1 MHVDE
6 AILSRRSVRAF
17 LPTPVPQATVL
28 DILDVAARAPSGTNM
43 QPWRVYAVA
52 GAARDALVADAMELH
67 EAGGEPAEYKYYP
80 DQFFEPYIG
89 RRRKVGWDLYS
100 LLGIGKGDR
109 EGSHRQHGENYRF
122 FGAPVGLFFF
132 VHRKL
137 ELGSWLDYGMFIQ
150 NVMLAARGRGLHT
163 CPQVAWTRA
172 HQVVRRRVGA
182 PDELAMVCGM
192 SLGYADEQA
201 RVNQLRTE
209 REPAARFAVC
219 LGFDDAAATAA
230 D

>member
-6 AILSRRSVRAF
+6 AILTRRSVRAF
-17 LPTPVPQATVL
+17 LPTPVAKATVL
-28 DILDVAARAPSGTNM
+28 EILDVAARAPSGTNM
-43 QPWRVYAVA
+43 QPWKVYAVA
-52 GAARDALVADAMELH
+52 GAVRDRIVADALALH

-80 DQFFEPYIG
+80 GQFFEPFVS

-150 NVMLAARGRGLHT
+150 NAMLAARGRGLHT
-163 CPQVAWTRA
+163 CPQVAWTRMNKA
-172 HQVVRRRVGA
+172 VRPHLGA
-182 PDELAMVCGM
+182 PDDHAMVCGM
-192 SLGYADEQA
+192 SLGYADEA
-201 RVNQLRTE
+201 AAVNALRTV
-209 REPAARFAVC
+209 REPASAFTTC
-219 LGFDDAAATAA
+219 LGFEEARATA
-230 D
+230 